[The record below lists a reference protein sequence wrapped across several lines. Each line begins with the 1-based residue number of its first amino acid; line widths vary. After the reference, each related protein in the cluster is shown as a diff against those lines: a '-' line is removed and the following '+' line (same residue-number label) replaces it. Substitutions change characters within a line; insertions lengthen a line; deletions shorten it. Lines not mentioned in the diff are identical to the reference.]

1 VAPEAA
7 ALAQAM
13 GRMLDPALREHLAT
27 GARTEGARLAD
38 WGAIADRLSAG
49 IEEAMAR

>member
-1 VAPEAA
+1 
-7 ALAQAM
+7 M
-13 GRMLDPALREHLAT
+13 GRMLDPSLRDRLAA

-38 WGAIADRLSAG
+38 WGALAGRLRAG